1 MAAGNTYTAIATQTL
16 GSAAASVTFSS
27 IPSTYTDLVLVIN
40 ALGYFGSNTY
50 VNGKMQVNGD
60 TGTNYSTTALYGSG
74 TTAGSFRASTQSS
87 WTNPFFIVPA
97 NSTDNNIRGTT
108 VINLMNYSNA
118 TTYKTVLVRSNVT
131 GTTAGG
137 ETQATVNL
145 WRSTAAITS
154 MTITN
159 NDSATGF
166 VAGTFTLYGIV
177 AA

>member
-1 MAAGNTYTAIATQTL
+1 MAAGNTYVALASTTL
-16 GSAAASVTFSS
+16 TTTTASVTFSS
-27 IPSTYTDLVLVIN
+27 ISGAYTDLVLVIN

-60 TGTNYSTTALYGSG
+60 TGANYSTTNLYGNG
-74 TTAGSFRASTQSS
+74 TTAGSNRVSSQSS
-87 WTNPFFIVPA
+87 WTNPFSIFPA
-97 NSTDNNIRGTT
+97 NSTDNSIRGTT
-108 VINLMNYSNA
+108 VINFMNYSNA

-145 WRSTAAITS
+145 WRNTAAITS
-154 MTITN
+154 MTISN

-166 VAGTFTLYGIV
+166 VAGTFTLYGIL